1 MELVRFRPCPD
12 TEAQVEGWLHTPI
25 TEMAV
30 RREQFPT
37 VVVCPGGGYEMVSQ
51 READPVAQRFFAR
64 GYNVTQRSTVV
75 GERAKE
81 FRPLRELSETVA
93 ALRER
98 PEWRCDPER
107 IAVCGFS
114 AGGHLAASL
123 GTLWDDPAFLKT
135 YDNRGG
141 KNRPKRHGAV
151 LPGHHRGRVRPCGVH
166 HPCERLPARHRGV

>member
-1 MELVRFRPCPD
+1 
-12 TEAQVEGWLHTPI
+12 
-25 TEMAV
+25 MAV
-30 RREQFPT
+30 RRERFPT

-64 GYNVTQRSTVV
+64 GYNVFLLTYSV

-166 HPCERLPARHRGV
+166 HPCERLPARHPGV